1 MKQFIKYAGLD
12 THKETIAGAI
22 ADATS
27 GNPRY
32 YGEISNTPTALT
44 GLMKD

>member
-27 GNPRY
+27 GNRATTVKFPTRPPR
-32 YGEISNTPTALT
+32 
-44 GLMKD
+44 